1 MIRDEEN
8 KVKKRDTYIVTKI
21 EKNHASCV
29 KTSSKSGGIPYTVKL
44 ETFSKWLVIMRLK
57 KRIPLIQMR
66 KKMLEVKLM
75 KQKRNKLKV
84 KSPTK
89 RMTKLMIKLTKMMT
103 MLKKWLFKK
112 TLLMTML

>member
-44 ETFSKWLVIMRLK
+44 E
-57 KRIPLIQMR
+57 
-66 KKMLEVKLM
+66 
-75 KQKRNKLKV
+75 N
-84 KSPTK
+84 
-89 RMTKLMIKLTKMMT
+89 
-103 MLKKWLFKK
+103 LFKVARNNETK
-112 TLLMTML
+112 KEDTADSDEEEDA